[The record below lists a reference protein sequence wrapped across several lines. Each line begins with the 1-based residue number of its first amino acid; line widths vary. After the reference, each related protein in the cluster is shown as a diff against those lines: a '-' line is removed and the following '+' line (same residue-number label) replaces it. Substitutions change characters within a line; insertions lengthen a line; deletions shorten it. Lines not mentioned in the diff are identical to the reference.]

1 MDKNLARFSNQSQ
14 IKTRVL
20 FDENPD
26 PTRIESSVSEPED
39 PTDFNLKRHTFCQL
53 FLIYGLNVNKFEN
66 YH

>member
-1 MDKNLARFSNQSQ
+1 
-14 IKTRVL
+14 V